1 VLGTNSRSFN
11 VVFALAQQ
19 KLRDAFG
26 MEMVELPSRAGLE
39 QDAAL
44 EDGSQENRP
53 TTGIKKRGKWQ
64 NIPLHPD

>member
-1 VLGTNSRSFN
+1 
-11 VVFALAQQ
+11 
-19 KLRDAFG
+19 

-64 NIPLHPD
+64 NIPLHPN